1 MTSIKRNSV
10 DKHGVYIYGKHMAG
24 CYYYTFMAFVFIFL
38 GLFGYGFIEMKER
51 AKQANVK
58 LEIIRDEYGQVP
70 AVKRTFE
77 VLDFIYANPI
87 SSKQN

>member
-1 MTSIKRNSV
+1 
-10 DKHGVYIYGKHMAG
+10 MAG

-70 AVKRTFE
+70 AVKRTFV